1 MVFLLFACTKDFETI
16 NTNPNDPT
24 QVHPEFLLRQVIYNV
39 GEEMSYEGFVAGNL
53 LSQHFTMVDFN
64 LFDRHALTDPQLGG
78 NPWPVLY
85 KNLRDVQLI
94 LDIVDENPAYDKYK
108 GPAKILKGY
117 ILMLLTDI
125 YGDVPAFQAA
135 KGQSGS
141 VAPAYDQQ
149 RDIYLNEGG
158 IKSQFEEGAADCVAA
173 QLGSGETLKGDI
185 LYNGDLSKWVSF
197 SNSLLFKMYM
207 RIGDAEAFYAELFDL
222 FGADDF
228 IGSNEDNATFD
239 FTDLQPNS
247 FRMQQL
253 RDGDF
258 NLFVMSQTMEE
269 ILSGLNDPRVER
281 FFRPNGTGSEYAG
294 LLNGPDASATSI
306 TVSDYSFAGE
316 IFRES
321 TGQIDANFMT
331 AWELHFLIAEA
342 ATKGYFFADPKP
354 HYEKAVQLAFEYWGV
369 EMPADYLTGVAA
381 FGENGNDKLEQI
393 ITQKWIANIING
405 YESWIEYR
413 RTGYPALKAID
424 ASLNNDLIPVR
435 MPYPSEEQALNPVN
449 YNAATSASGNDVN
462 LKVWWDVD

>member
-24 QVHPEFLLRQVIYNV
+24 QVDPEFLLRQVIYSV

-64 LFDRHALTDPQLGG
+64 LFDRHGLTDPQLGG

-85 KNLRDVQLI
+85 KNLRDLEII
-94 LDIVDENPAYDKYK
+94 LDLVEGNEDIQKYK

-117 ILMLLTDI
+117 LLMMLTDI
-125 YGDVPAFQAA
+125 YGDVPAFEAA
-135 KGQSGS
+135 SGQSG
-141 VAPAYDQQ
+141 VIAPGYDSQ
-149 RDIYLNEGG
+149 REIYLGEGG
-158 IKSQFEEGAADCVAA
+158 IKTQLIEGTTDCQSAGA
-173 QLGSGETLKGDI
+173 GSELKGDI
-185 LYNGDLSKWVSF
+185 LYNGDLTKWVSF
-197 SNSLLFKMYM
+197 ANSLLFKMYM
-207 RIGDAEAFYAELFDL
+207 RMGGAELQSIEISEL
-222 FGADDF
+222 HIQDDF
-228 IGSNEDNATFD
+228 IDANSLNATFD

-258 NLFVMSQTMEE
+258 NLYVMSETMEE
-269 ILSGLNDPRVER
+269 IMTSLNDPRMTR
-281 FFRPNGTGSEYAG
+281 FFRPNGTGTAYAG

-316 IFRES
+316 IFREM

-331 AWELHFLIAEA
+331 AWEMHFLIAEA
-342 ATKGYFFADPKP
+342 AVRGYIFDNAQA
-354 HYEKAVQLAFEYWGV
+354 HYEQGVTLAFEYWGV
-369 EMPADYLTGVAA
+369 EMPADYLTGAAA

-413 RTGYPALKAID
+413 RTGFPALKTIG

-435 MPYPSEEQALNPVN
+435 MPYPSEEQALNAEN
-449 YNAATSASGNDVN
+449 YNAATAASGNNIN